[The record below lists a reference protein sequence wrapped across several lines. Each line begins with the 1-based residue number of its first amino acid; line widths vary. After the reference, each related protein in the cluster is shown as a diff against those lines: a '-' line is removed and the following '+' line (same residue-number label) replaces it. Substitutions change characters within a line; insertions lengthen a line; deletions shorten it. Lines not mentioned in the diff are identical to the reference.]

1 MTPDPR
7 IAVVSRFLARA
18 RLAALSEPLFETIF
32 ADVADAWC
40 NRAADVLAAADAV
53 DPARAEL
60 GRIQAALA
68 EFVDAI
74 GPWALS
80 VVHGEGPV
88 RDAVHA
94 ARRARDGMS
103 T

>member
-7 IAVVSRFLARA
+7 IEAAAR
-18 RLAALSEPLFETIF
+18 
-32 ADVADAWC
+32 
-40 NRAADVLAAADAV
+40 VLADYLKSHGYDLGDCKEMLRVAGYEALVRDNAS
-53 DPARAEL
+53 ARAEL

-103 T
+103 A